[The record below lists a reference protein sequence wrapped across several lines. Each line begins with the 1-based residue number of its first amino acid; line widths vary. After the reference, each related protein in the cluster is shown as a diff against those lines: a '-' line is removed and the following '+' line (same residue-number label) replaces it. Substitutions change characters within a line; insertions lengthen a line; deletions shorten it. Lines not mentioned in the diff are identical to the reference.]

1 MREGI
6 HPEYK
11 QVKVRCNC
19 GNEFVTGS
27 TKEAARNCFW
37 KPAAEL
43 KSSTRNTAE
52 SNSFRIAELQKIK
65 TEYKK
70 GEIAGSSLF
79 FHAGRLTKKGK
90 YDML

>member
-27 TKEAARNCFW
+27 TKDE
-37 KPAAEL
+37 
-43 KSSTRNTAE
+43 SSTRNTAE

-79 FHAGRLTKKGK
+79 FHAGRLSKKEK
-90 YDML
+90 YGML